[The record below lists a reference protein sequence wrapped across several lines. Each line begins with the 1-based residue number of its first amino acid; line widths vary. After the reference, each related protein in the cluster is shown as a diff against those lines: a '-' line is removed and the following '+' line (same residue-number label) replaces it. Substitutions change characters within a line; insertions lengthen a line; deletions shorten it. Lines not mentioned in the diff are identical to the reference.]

1 MNRFSKPEKTNSQGS
16 RPEPDNQNVNLRQSN
31 VIAFNKMSLTTLAD
45 RIGLHTWTLDTTPL
59 PDVLRIA
66 RESGYNAVE
75 LRHADFVRCIEAGMT
90 SEQVLALI
98 RASGL
103 VVSCV
108 GLETGMLFAQGAE
121 AKRLF
126 DSMDVMCARAAALG
140 CEVMMVAPGSNPA
153 TNVKDAARNFAT
165 GCEIAA
171 KHGLKCA
178 LEFGSRHPVVNRLA
192 VAREIVALANKPNAG
207 LLIDTYHAQIVGDGG
222 RGFADV
228 PAKDIVAFQFSDAPP
243 GPLVNDG
250 PALDRLP
257 PGQGTV
263 QWREVLQLLMEK
275 GYARYINYEAPNPAL
290 WARPPE
296 EAAREGVERIRA
308 LIADAVNAAS

>member
-1 MNRFSKPEKTNSQGS
+1 MS
-16 RPEPDNQNVNLRQSN
+16 NLLN
-31 VIAFNKMSLTTLAD
+31 

-66 RESGYNAVE
+66 RETGYNAVE
-75 LRHADFVRCIEAGMT
+75 LRHADFVRCIETGMT
-90 SEQVLALI
+90 NEQVLDMI

-126 DSMDVMCARAAALG
+126 DSMDVMCGRAAALG

-165 GCEIAA
+165 GCDIAQ
-171 KHGLKCA
+171 KHGLLCA

-192 VAREIVALANKPNAG
+192 VAREIVALADKPNAG
-207 LLIDTYHAQIVGDGG
+207 VLIDTYHAQCVGDGG
-222 RGFADV
+222 RGFEDV
-228 PAKDIVAFQFSDAPP
+228 PAQEIVAFQFSDAPP
-243 GPLVNDG
+243 GPLVMDG
-250 PALDRLP
+250 PALDRLA
-257 PGQGTV
+257 PGKGVV
-263 QWREVLQLLMEK
+263 QWREVLQLLVEK
-275 GYARYINYEAPNPAL
+275 GYDRYINYEAPNPAL
-290 WARPPE
+290 WSRPPAE
-296 EAAREGVERIRA
+296 VALEGVTQIRA
-308 LIADAVNAAS
+308 LIAGALT

>member
-1 MNRFSKPEKTNSQGS
+1 MS
-16 RPEPDNQNVNLRQSN
+16 NLLN
-31 VIAFNKMSLTTLAD
+31 

-66 RESGYNAVE
+66 RETGYNAVE
-75 LRHADFVRCIEAGMT
+75 LRHADFVRCIETGMT
-90 SEQVLALI
+90 NEQVLDMI

-126 DSMDVMCARAAALG
+126 DSMDVMCGRAAALG

-165 GCEIAA
+165 GCDIAQ
-171 KHGLKCA
+171 KHGLLCA

-192 VAREIVALANKPNAG
+192 VAREIVALADKPNAG
-207 LLIDTYHAQIVGDGG
+207 LLIDTYHAQCVGDGG
-222 RGFADV
+222 RGFEDV
-228 PAKDIVAFQFSDAPP
+228 PAQEIVAFQFSDAPP
-243 GPLVNDG
+243 GPLVMDG
-250 PALDRLP
+250 PALDRLA
-257 PGQGTV
+257 PGKGVV
-263 QWREVLQLLMEK
+263 QWREVLQLLVEK
-275 GYARYINYEAPNPAL
+275 GYDRYINYEAPNPAL
-290 WARPPE
+290 WSRPPAE
-296 EAAREGVERIRA
+296 VALEGVTQIRA
-308 LIADAVNAAS
+308 LIADALT